1 MPRQLTITPASY
13 KSSLLSIPPT
23 PFSPL
28 LPITPPASPPR
39 YNQAAGSRAA
49 KLKAS
54 AELLPPP
61 PESLHWLWQCHK
73 CNRVYQLGVTRRCLD
88 DGHFFCAGTTVVK
101 RSKKGNG
108 GKRVVRH
115 AACASEFDY
124 QGWKAWGNWRRAVVE
139 RVEAAE
145 ALMVAEEM
153 FEKEMNG
160 NIMVPEGRWFQGRWT
175 TKPEAR
181 DVAAGAQKKDCWMK
195 CDYPSECRWGK
206 QFGVQTTTTTPK
218 VATVTVPSTPTTKSE
233 ESKEVK
239 PKTSFEEILGLSL
252 PSADITDEP
261 LSPSA
266 VDFLEPLSPTKSQ
279 SQKAV
284 TEGETKSVS
293 MNDLL
298 ESAKRRKR
306 RSSGQIP
313 SPLGANP
320 PSEVKEEIKIGISGS
335 EILQKAFDDIELDLK
350 KGLGSLLALEEKA
363 DAFVKGL
370 SVSKKK

>member
-28 LPITPPASPPR
+28 LPITPPASPPK
-39 YNQAAGSRAA
+39 YNQGTGSRAA

-101 RSKKGNG
+101 RGKKGNG

-139 RVEAAE
+139 RVEAAD
-145 ALMVAEEM
+145 ALMVAEEI
-153 FEKEMNG
+153 FEREMNG
-160 NIMVPEGRWFQGRWT
+160 KLMVPEGRWFQGRWT
-175 TKPEAR
+175 TKREAR
-181 DVAAGAQKKDCWMK
+181 DVVAGAQKKDCWMK

-206 QFGVQTTTTTPK
+206 QFGVQSTTTPK
-218 VATVTVPSTPTTKSE
+218 VANATVPSSPIKAE
-233 ESKEVK
+233 EAKHEIK
-239 PKTSFEEILGLSL
+239 AKTSFEEILGISL
-252 PSADITDEP
+252 ASSDITDETA
-261 LSPSA
+261 SAA
-266 VDFLEPLSPTKSQ
+266 VDFLEPLSPTRSS

-284 TEGETKSVS
+284 AEGETKSVS
-293 MNDLL
+293 MDDLL

-320 PSEVKEEIKIGISGS
+320 PEEVKGEIRIGMSGS

-370 SVSKKK
+370 NVGKKR